1 VPLAILV
8 SLIVLTCAA
17 WALTFYQA
25 ASMNAADNTAM
36 DERMAAESMVGMA
49 MNDMEGMSVAG
60 WSLAGLAIFLVVWTV
75 MMIAMMLPAACR

>member
-1 VPLAILV
+1 
-8 SLIVLTCAA
+8 
-17 WALTFYQA
+17 
-25 ASMNAADNTAM
+25 
-36 DERMAAESMVGMA
+36 MAAESMVGMA